1 MKQITAYRC
10 DFCKKVTVRKD
21 RARQHE
27 SGCFKNPESKSCI
40 TCEFLSDR
48 LWLTDQCRIATDNEM
63 DIYAFKVEGTFHT
76 ESPKYNCDNEDVE
89 NYNVLNDEYEYLHNS
104 TGERYC
110 ESFKEPLFP
119 LRTRCERHK
128 LKC

>member
-27 SGCFKNPESKSCI
+27 LRCFYNPESKSCA

-48 LWLTDQCRIATDNEM
+48 LWLNAEERIASEYEM
-63 DIYAFKVEGTFHT
+63 EIFAFKVEGTFET
-76 ESPKYNCDNEDVE
+76 NSDDFDYYMELKP
-89 NYNVLNDEYEYLHNS
+89 EYQYLHNS
-104 TGERYC
+104 TGEHYC
-110 ESFKEPLFP
+110 TSFKQTLHPLK
-119 LRTRCERHK
+119 TRCERHN
-128 LKC
+128 LK

>member
-40 TCEFLSDR
+40 TCKFLSDR
-48 LWLTDQCRIATDNEM
+48 LWITDENRIATDHEM
-63 DIYAFKVEGTFHT
+63 NIYAFKVEGTHHS
-76 ESPKYNCDNEDVE
+76 EIPKNSGYDEDE
-89 NYNVLNDEYEYLHNS
+89 AMYNVLNDEYEYLYSS
-104 TGERYC
+104 TGEHYC
-110 ESFKEPLFP
+110 ASLKQVLHP
-119 LRTRCERHK
+119 LRTRCESYK
-128 LKC
+128 LKL